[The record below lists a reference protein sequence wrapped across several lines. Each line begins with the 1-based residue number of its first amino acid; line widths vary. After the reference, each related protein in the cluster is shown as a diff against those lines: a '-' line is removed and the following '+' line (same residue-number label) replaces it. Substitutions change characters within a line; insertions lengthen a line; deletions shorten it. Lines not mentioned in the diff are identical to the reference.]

1 MNEKFLNAAIR
12 MNTKL
17 LGLVFGLTSGLVL
30 FAATLVS
37 WARHAITP
45 GEFHYLN
52 LLGVFFPGYEV
63 SIFGAFIGFFW
74 GFVVGGVFG
83 VLVYWA
89 YSRTLGEKISTYF
102 DDEAE
107 IDLLQ
112 EPQTL
117 RIAGHYL
124 GLALGGGFAI
134 LLLFSTN
141 ALVLRGTA
149 HESYNAAL
157 LANYLPG
164 YTVSFS
170 GSLIGSIELFLFVY
184 LSSILWGAIYNK
196 IALVR
201 GTGVTAL
208 VDYQPPKA
216 ALKALEPS
224 KHVCILGAGPA
235 GLATGHELTANGS
248 DVTVLEKNKFV
259 GGLCRT
265 VHAKGYKFDLGGH
278 RWFTQNEALNDWF
291 RRLMEGEL
299 VLVNRISRIYYGGKY
314 FNYPISFGDVI
325 KNTGLITMAMAG
337 IAYVQAFFAY
347 AVFKKPV
354 TNMKEAYTKQF
365 GSKLYEMFFK
375 LYTEKVWGLPCEK
388 LSADWVTQRSK
399 GLNIL
404 TVIREAIISSRN
416 VVSLVE
422 EFMYPR
428 DGYVRIPERMA
439 EDIIKADNKVLLDS
453 TVKKIVYHGPRD
465 FEIEFE
471 QNGIKRSAKA
481 DSVVSTIP
489 LGILAQ
495 IIEPKCDDS
504 VLAAARGMHFRD
516 LVTINLMLRKKQVS
530 TDTWLYLQD
539 KELIFG
545 RLHEPKNWSPDMVP
559 DDEHTSLVLE
569 VFCTAGDALW
579 DLSDDA
585 IAQRCIDDL
594 VDILSF
600 IARDEVEDW
609 AVVRTRQA
617 YPVYDLQYNEKTAK
631 VNEFLATFEGL
642 HIAGRGGTFRYNN
655 ADHSIEMGLML
666 GRKLLGHA
674 VDHMAVNTEHAYH
687 EEKSADGK
695 KRDHYGQGA
704 VG

>member
-1 MNEKFLNAAIR
+1 MNENFLKAAIKL
-12 MNTKL
+12 NTKL
-17 LGLVFGLTSGLVL
+17 LALVFGITSGLIL
-30 FAATLVS
+30 FGATILSLIRQSFV
-37 WARHAITP
+37 HNQ
-45 GEFHYLN
+45 EHYLDI
-52 LLGVFFPGYEV
+52 LGVFLPGYGV
-63 SIFGAFIGFFW
+63 SIFGAFVGFFW
-74 GFVVGGVFG
+74 GFIIGAVFG

-89 YSRTLGEKISTYF
+89 YSRTLGEKIVLYF
-102 DDEAE
+102 EGGDQSDV
-107 IDLLQ
+107 LRQ
-112 EPQTL
+112 SQTL
-117 RIAGHYL
+117 KIAGHYL
-124 GLALGGGFAI
+124 GLALGGGFS
-134 LLLFSTN
+134 LLLFFSTN

-149 HESYNAAL
+149 EESLNAAL
-157 LANYLPG
+157 LHNYLPG
-164 YTVSFS
+164 YTVSFT
-170 GSLIGSIELFLFVY
+170 GSLIGASELFLFVY
-184 LSSILWGAIYNK
+184 LSSLLWGAIYNR
-196 IALVR
+196 IAVAR
-201 GTGVTAL
+201 DDGAMAL
-208 VDYQPPKA
+208 VDYEPPKA
-216 ALKALEPS
+216 AVQPLEPA

-235 GLATGHELTANGS
+235 GLATGHELSVNGT
-248 DVTVLEKNKFV
+248 DVTVLERNDFV

-291 RRLMEGEL
+291 RRLMEGEI

-325 KNTGLITMAMAG
+325 KNTGLFTIAMAG
-337 IAYVQAFFAY
+337 IAYVKAFFSY
-347 AVFKKPV
+347 EIFRKPI

-404 TVIREAIISSRN
+404 TVIREAIVSSRN

-439 EDIIKADNKVLLDS
+439 EDISNAENKVLLES
-453 TVKKIVYHGPRD
+453 TVNRIQYRGPND
-465 FEIEFE
+465 FEVEYE
-471 QNGIKRSAKA
+471 QNGIKRSVNSDA
-481 DSVVSTIP
+481 VVSTIP

-495 IIEPKCDDS
+495 IIEPKCDES
-504 VLAAARGMHFRD
+504 VIAAARSMEFRD
-516 LVTINLMLRKKQVS
+516 LVTVNLMLRKKQVS

-545 RLHEPKNWSPDMVP
+545 RLHEPKNWSPAMVP

-569 VFCTAGDALW
+569 VFCTAGDEIWELT
-579 DLSDDA
+579 DDA
-585 IAQRCIDDL
+585 IAERCIDDL
-594 VDILSF
+594 VDILGF
-600 IARDEVEDW
+600 ISRQEVEDW

-631 VNEFLATFEGL
+631 VNNFLAGFEGL

-666 GRKLLGHA
+666 GRKLLGQA
-674 VDHMAVNTEHAYH
+674 VDHMAVNTEHTYH
-687 EEKSADGK
+687 EEKSLDGK
-695 KRDHYGQGA
+695 KRDHYGQSA